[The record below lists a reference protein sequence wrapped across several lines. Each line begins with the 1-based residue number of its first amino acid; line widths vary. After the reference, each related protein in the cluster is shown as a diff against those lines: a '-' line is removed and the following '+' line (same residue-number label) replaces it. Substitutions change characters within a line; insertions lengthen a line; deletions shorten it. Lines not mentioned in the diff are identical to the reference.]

1 MSAIFDHVRHVG
13 RIRRNAVIGQ
23 CMSRRDACI
32 GRLRCANPPYVSPW
46 RVAAVGALLFSFH
59 GLACAQP
66 TLGRLFNTPA
76 ERLALDAN
84 RGKVAAAANA
94 APVAA
99 PAQADFRPL
108 GVPGN
113 MPPPAAPDNMLP
125 PGAPGNMPPP
135 TADAMMPPA
144 PGMAAD
150 APPAP
155 PPAPEQLQLNGV
167 VRSSSGRSTV
177 WINNVPQSGPQNKFS
192 NRNNKALTV
201 TLPSGKKVLLRPGQ
215 RYDLADGRVKD
226 INEP

>member
-1 MSAIFDHVRHVG
+1 MLTV
-13 RIRRNAVIGQ
+13 
-23 CMSRRDACI
+23 CDAA
-32 GRLRCANPPYVSPW
+32 G
-46 RVAAVGALLFSFH
+46 
-59 GLACAQP
+59 AQP

-76 ERLALDAN
+76 ERVALDAN

-94 APVAA
+94 APVAL
-99 PAQADFRPL
+99 PSQADFRPL

-113 MPPPAAPDNMLP
+113 MPPP
-125 PGAPGNMPPP
+125 
-135 TADAMMPPA
+135 TVSDAMMP

-155 PPAPEQLQLNGV
+155 PPAPEQLEMNGV

-177 WINNVPQSGPQNKFS
+177 WLNNVPQSGPQNKFS
-192 NRNNKALTV
+192 NRNSKALTV

>member
-1 MSAIFDHVRHVG
+1 M
-13 RIRRNAVIGQ
+13 NAMKMCDPMGY
-23 CMSRRDACI
+23 A
-32 GRLRCANPPYVSPW
+32 
-46 RVAAVGALLFSFH
+46 AAVGALL
-59 GLACAQP
+59 LCVCEAACAQP
-66 TLGRLFNTPA
+66 SLGRLFNTPA
-76 ERLALDAN
+76 ERVALDAN

-99 PAQADFRPL
+99 PSQPDFRPA

-113 MPPPAAPDNMLP
+113 MPPP
-125 PGAPGNMPPP
+125 GAPADMPPP
-135 TADAMMPPA
+135 I
-144 PGMAAD
+144 AAD

-155 PPAPEQLQLNGV
+155 PPAPEQLEMNGV

-177 WINNVPQSGPQNKFS
+177 WLNNVPQSGPQNKFS

>member
-1 MSAIFDHVRHVG
+1 MG
-13 RIRRNAVIGQ
+13 RLRRIH
-23 CMSRRDACI
+23 

-46 RVAAVGALLFSFH
+46 CAAVAGLFLLTLCHAAS
-59 GLACAQP
+59 AQP
-66 TLGRLFNTPA
+66 SLGRLFNTPA

-113 MPPPAAPDNMLP
+113 MPPPGAPDNMLP
-125 PGAPGNMPPP
+125 PGAPGNMPP
-135 TADAMMPPA
+135 A

-150 APPAP
+150 TPPAP
-155 PPAPEQLQLNGV
+155 PPAPEQLQMNGV

-177 WINNVPQSGPQNKFS
+177 WLNNVPQSGPQNKFS
-192 NRNNKALTV
+192 NRNNKALAV

>member
-1 MSAIFDHVRHVG
+1 MLLCFCG
-13 RIRRNAVIGQ
+13 
-23 CMSRRDACI
+23 
-32 GRLRCANPPYVSPW
+32 
-46 RVAAVGALLFSFH
+46 VAS
-59 GLACAQP
+59 AQP
-66 TLGRLFNTPA
+66 SLGRLFNTPA
-76 ERLALDAN
+76 ERVALDAN

-108 GVPGN
+108 G
-113 MPPPAAPDNMLP
+113 
-125 PGAPGNMPPP
+125 APGNMPPP
-135 TADAMMPPA
+135 TPDAMMPPGAA

-155 PPAPEQLQLNGV
+155 PPAPEQLEMNGV

-177 WINNVPQSGPQNKFS
+177 WLNNVPQSGPQNKFS